1 MSKINSKADAATAT
15 TTASKTQEDLYAI
28 IESLKSVTVSL
39 IIDACNFYDKTNVA
53 LVKNN
58 CKPSLPSCPKCFVE
72 KYLEGLIDEIMD
84 AKSLSNE
91 VKYSIL
97 HKIGMLVTIACD
109 GGCVDTAD
117 AWNFMDAYV
126 AMNVEFQIAQQQN
139 K

>member
-1 MSKINSKADAATAT
+1 MNTTQKRVDAET
-15 TTASKTQEDLYAI
+15 TQSTASKTQEDLYAI
-28 IESLKSVTVSL
+28 IESLKSVTVPL
-39 IIDACNFYDKTNVA
+39 IIDACNFYNKTNVS

-58 CKPSLPSCPKCFVE
+58 YKPSLPSCPKCFVE

-91 VKYSIL
+91 VKYSML

-126 AMNVEFQIAQQQN
+126 AINVKTQIAKQQN

>member
-1 MSKINSKADAATAT
+1 MNTTQKRVDAET
-15 TTASKTQEDLYAI
+15 TQSTASKTQEDLYAI
-28 IESLKSVTVSL
+28 IESLKSVTVPL
-39 IIDACNFYDKTNVA
+39 IIDACNFYNKTNVS

-58 CKPSLPSCPKCFVE
+58 YKPSLPSCPKCFVE

-91 VKYSIL
+91 VKYSML

-126 AMNVEFQIAQQQN
+126 AISVKNQIAKQQN